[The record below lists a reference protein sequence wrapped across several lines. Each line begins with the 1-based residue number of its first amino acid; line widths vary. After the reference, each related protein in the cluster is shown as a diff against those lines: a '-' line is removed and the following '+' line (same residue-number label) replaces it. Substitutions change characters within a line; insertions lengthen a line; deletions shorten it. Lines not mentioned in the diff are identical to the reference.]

1 MGAELRGDRGIF
13 HGDERAALRLARNVR
28 RGPPREHKP
37 VGLFPY
43 PDTTPTTVLDI
54 QRQHRYVCGVRPIE
68 RSVPP
73 PVAPTAHH
81 SVPSPRGTRVE
92 GPHPCPGGGLS
103 RFPTKRTHHR
113 PHSRRTLRRVRLSV
127 RAPLEYASYVPPL
140 HHAQVHGKLVEADR
154 HDWGMHDEQQ
164 VGSRRTEARSVMER
178 LNAAFDGA
186 RDLLE
191 GLDAVEARVLNEP
204 VPQVLLDTASRV
216 QEASQQLQSGLR
228 ELVEYMIEDRGVSRK
243 KVAEHLGLSPST
255 VARWMQERE

>member
-1 MGAELRGDRGIF
+1 M
-13 HGDERAALRLARNVR
+13 
-28 RGPPREHKP
+28 
-37 VGLFPY
+37 
-43 PDTTPTTVLDI
+43 
-54 QRQHRYVCGVRPIE
+54 
-68 RSVPP
+68 
-73 PVAPTAHH
+73 
-81 SVPSPRGTRVE
+81 
-92 GPHPCPGGGLS
+92 
-103 RFPTKRTHHR
+103 
-113 PHSRRTLRRVRLSV
+113 
-127 RAPLEYASYVPPL
+127 
-140 HHAQVHGKLVEADR
+140 HGKLVGAGR